1 MSVYVVQWVYESE
14 RVIVCLHGVCEWME
28 VKYKLY
34 IVTCKCICFVTP
46 SYNKDVIIII
56 IIRLYTS
63 QAVYLSKGEK

>member
-1 MSVYVVQWVYESE
+1 
-14 RVIVCLHGVCEWME
+14 ME